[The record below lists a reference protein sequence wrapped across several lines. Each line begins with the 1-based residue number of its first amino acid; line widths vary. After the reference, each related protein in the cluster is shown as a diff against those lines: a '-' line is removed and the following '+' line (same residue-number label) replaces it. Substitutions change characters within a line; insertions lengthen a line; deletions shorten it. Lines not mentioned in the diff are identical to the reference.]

1 MNEKF
6 VQGHAIRVSFIKGNK
21 MEAKCNLR
29 CLAQIVATCL
39 LVAGPGAGAIKDS
52 ESASHGADASQYQ
65 IVDAY
70 KFSGYELIQVNLPVL
85 SHYSYLLVSDGKALI
100 VDPGRDVQFYQDL
113 VTQRKLSV
121 FGVFLTHSHADF
133 VAGHTELVKL
143 YNCPVYQSAKSGAKY
158 KITPIEQGTVLE
170 MGRAF
175 IKFLDTPGHVLDG
188 TSAVV
193 GPAKDSPEL
202 ILTGDYLF
210 VGGVGRPDLVAGT
223 TSAALAGMLHDTW
236 AQTVSKLPD
245 AVRVFPAHGAGSL
258 CGAHLKD
265 QPFSTIGEERT
276 SNPTLQHKDRSEF
289 IAAVLSELQEPPQY
303 FAHDAAMNREGPPLV
318 NWQEPPSRIGAE
330 AALTDASRYYVVD
343 LRDGKT
349 FAAGHIP
356 NSVNIA
362 LRGRFETWT
371 GIMVPWGSNA
381 VVAGTD
387 EEIREAVHRLHRIGY
402 TATGLVF
409 QEWAKAGMQLLAN
422 KLISPRELDA
432 QMQANAGPLVVD
444 VRLPSE
450 WMGLRIGTVLNLP
463 LNKLSELSSKLDTSQ
478 PVVTVCNSAYR
489 SSMAIGIL
497 ERKGFK
503 NVTSMEGGSEAWIEA
518 GLPVYGA
525 EKTATASS
533 AQTRK
538 MIPLPERICA
548 RELKRL
554 MMDLPG
560 TFQIVDIRPAEM
572 FADYSLPNSQNVDIA
587 ELVSNPA
594 FLVGTG
600 PLIIV
605 DRDGSYAM
613 AVGGILSQKTPRPI
627 KVLYEGLESYW
638 MESDIGAIG
647 APPAAAPQIRAAP
660 PGVGPSPAAPSTT
673 PPVTKKKSAGC

>member
-1 MNEKF
+1 MESKF
-6 VQGHAIRVSFIKGNK
+6 
-21 MEAKCNLR
+21 NLR
-29 CLAQIVATCL
+29 LFVWIAVMSLSAAC
-39 LVAGPGAGAIKDS
+39 PGAGAIKDA
-52 ESASHGADASQYQ
+52 ESASHGTDASQYQ
-65 IVDAY
+65 IVETY

-100 VDPGRDVQFYQDL
+100 VDPGRDVQFYEAL
-113 VTQRKLSV
+113 VRQKSLSV
-121 FGVFLTHSHADF
+121 FGIFLTHSHADF

-158 KITPIEQGTVLE
+158 KITPIEHGTVME
-170 MGRAF
+170 MGKASL
-175 IKFLDTPGHVLDG
+175 KFLDTPGHVLDG
-188 TSAVV
+188 TSAVI
-193 GPAKDSPEL
+193 GPTKDSPEL
-202 ILTGDYLF
+202 ILTGDFLF

-223 TSAALAGMLHDTW
+223 TSAALAGMLYDTW
-236 AQTVSKLPD
+236 TQTVSRLPD
-245 AVRVFPAHGAGSL
+245 SVRVFPAHGAGSL

-276 SNPTLQHKDRSEF
+276 SNPTLQHKDRNEF
-289 IAAVLSELQEPPQY
+289 VAVVLSELQEPPQY
-303 FAHDAAMNREGPPLV
+303 FGHDAAMNRDGPPLV
-318 NWQEPPSRIGAE
+318 NWQESPSRVAPD
-330 AALTDASRYYVVD
+330 AALTDASRYEVVD
-343 LRDGKT
+343 LRDNKA

-371 GIMVPWGSNA
+371 GIMVPWGSNM
-381 VVAGTD
+381 VVAGT
-387 EEIREAVHRLHRIGY
+387 EAETKEAVHRLHRVGY
-402 TATGLVF
+402 TAKVLNF
-409 QEWAKAGMQLLAN
+409 EEWTKAGMQLLTN
-422 KLISPRELDA
+422 KLLSPGELYA
-432 QMQANAGPLVVD
+432 QMQAKASPVIVD

-463 LNKLSELSSKLDTSQ
+463 LNKLPELSSKLDTSQ
-478 PVVTVCNSAYR
+478 PVVAVCNSAYR

-503 NVTSMEGGSEAWIEA
+503 SATSMEGGSDAWIAA
-518 GLPVYGA
+518 GLPVYGSENA
-525 EKTATASS
+525 GAAAST
-533 AQTRK
+533 QTRK

-587 ELVSNPA
+587 ELTSNPA

-613 AVGGILSQKTPRPI
+613 AIGGILSQKTQRPI

-638 MESDIGAIG
+638 MEGDFGAVG
-647 APPAAAPQIRAAP
+647 VQQGTAPQIRTGAP
-660 PGVGPSPAAPSTT
+660 PTANPPSAAPSGTQPT
-673 PPVTKKKSAGC
+673 TKKKSAGC